1 MTTTHPAIIRS
12 ERTAWLRRPRPRPH
26 ARVRLVCLPHAG
38 GSASFYRALAA
49 ALPDHLEAIAVQY
62 PGREDRFTEPCVT
75 DLRRLAGLVTEALV
89 PLLDRPIAL
98 FGHSLGASLGHE
110 IALLLQQRARPP
122 AHLFVSAQPAPHH
135 LEPGT
140 FHLAGDDALL
150 AELRRVGGLASGV
163 LDDPELRAIVL
174 PAVRADYRAIE
185 TYRPVP
191 GPLLECP
198 VTALVGSD
206 DPDAPIAQVRDW
218 AAYTAARFQL
228 RVLPGGHF
236 YLSEHPVRI
245 GADIAATVGVR
256 AWPDLP

>member
-1 MTTTHPAIIRS
+1 MTATHPGVVRS
-12 ERTAWLRRPRPRPH
+12 ESTGWLRRPRPRPH

-49 ALPDHLEAIAVQY
+49 ALPDHIETVAVQY
-62 PGREDRFTEPCVT
+62 PGREDRFTEPCVP
-75 DLRRLAGLVTEALV
+75 DLRRLAGLVTEALL
-89 PLLDRPIAL
+89 PLLDRPVAL
-98 FGHSLGASLGHE
+98 FGHSLGACVGHE
-110 IALLLQQRARPP
+110 VALRLQQRARPP
-122 AHLFVSAQPAPHH
+122 AHLFVSAQPAPRH
-135 LEPGT
+135 LRPGT
-140 FHLAGDDALL
+140 IHLAGDDALL

-191 GPLLECP
+191 VPPLDCP
-198 VTALVGSD
+198 VTALVGTE
-206 DPDAPIAQVRDW
+206 DPDATIDQARDW
-218 AAYTAARFQL
+218 AAYTAARFEL

-236 YLSEHPVRI
+236 YLGEHLSRVS
-245 GADIAATVGVR
+245 ADIAARLGGG